1 MALIKG
7 ELSSGRPVLYDGA
20 SGEGGHEF
28 VFDGYD
34 SRDYVHVNWGWGGSY
49 DGYFK
54 VTALNPESVGIGGG
68 GGAVDGYN
76 FSQGMT
82 LGIQAPN
89 TGTSVW
95 RNGFQVNEII
105 PTSKSFTKSSTFG
118 VTISGMYNYGAT
130 FAGGYCGIIVEKD
143 GVKTSLSTKSYSKRL
158 PFNGN
163 RTISYTNLSV
173 ASLSDGEYLLY
184 PAVKTS
190 DSGAEWQRVRCAQ
203 GADGIY
209 RLTVKGTQVTI
220 SSYWADPDLTL
231 DFTVSHNLYQGVEAA
246 FDFNITNNSTTDE
259 IYAPFGVVIYD
270 SNSNYEVLELMQ
282 LALQPGESLS
292 SLHLASALSDTIATG
307 ACTIYPVIGWGNSWG
322 FLDTKGTASTI
333 GSATVVSA
341 SSNLVTPI
349 TVTLNQNVISE
360 GESLTVGGSISQRS
374 TSTVFSNTGYWY
386 IYDTSYKYADGG
398 YAMSIFIDKGSKYT
412 IDYTFTPNL
421 SAGKY
426 YLYLYSGGWLNNGS
440 PASFTVTVPTGIAD
454 VAQDA
459 SSEPLVVYLAH
470 ADLLRI
476 NAPEGARSAEV
487 YDLSGRLVATYA
499 LTDEASQSVSASRLA
514 RGTYIVRVAGAGKVE
529 TAKFVKP

>member
-1 MALIKG
+1 
-7 ELSSGRPVLYDGA
+7 
-20 SGEGGHEF
+20 
-28 VFDGYD
+28 
-34 SRDYVHVNWGWGGSY
+34 
-49 DGYFK
+49 
-54 VTALNPESVGIGGG
+54 
-68 GGAVDGYN
+68 
-76 FSQGMT
+76 
-82 LGIQAPN
+82 
-89 TGTSVW
+89 
-95 RNGFQVNEII
+95 
-105 PTSKSFTKSSTFG
+105 
-118 VTISGMYNYGAT
+118 
-130 FAGGYCGIIVEKD
+130 
-143 GVKTSLSTKSYSKRL
+143 
-158 PFNGN
+158 
-163 RTISYTNLSV
+163 
-173 ASLSDGEYLLY
+173 
-184 PAVKTS
+184 
-190 DSGAEWQRVRCAQ
+190 
-203 GADGIY
+203 
-209 RLTVKGTQVTI
+209 VTI

-440 PASFTVTVPTGIAD
+440 PATFTVTAPTGIAD